1 MRTLNQLKPN
11 TLTRLYA
18 LFLLFMVISLFLYA
32 YSYFDTWLDSKK
44 NAINNTTH
52 KFALQVEDYRYH
64 SNQLFQLSNKVS
76 DTSAFPPLPLNP
88 IKLRS
93 DVFWLEGRDQT
104 IDAIIFGKPNEQT
117 FQLAQRFANS
127 LEIIW
132 GVRNDYSSLY
142 YLNGKGNDLILITT
156 HSVLKPEIRYKE
168 SYLTLTAEN
177 KRSELLMQ
185 STALDEKESLSPIR
199 KMSTEN
205 IYYYTYRIMF
215 NVPGQLTSVVAFDLP
230 INNFLPSELSPHYLR
245 LLPTG
250 QQSVYDKN
258 NIEISTDGS
267 SLIFSQPIAGIPYS
281 LSYEYPLKLMIKE
294 IAYKN
299 IWLLISLLAFIS
311 ISVFGH
317 IYIRNKYVFP
327 YISMTRNL
335 RIKEEMTND
344 IISNL
349 PIGLLVYNF
358 SSNHKIISNSHAE
371 KLLPHID
378 LSKIRQMAIE
388 HNGLIQT
395 AINNE
400 IYEIRTSNNSNIDN
414 TSLFIFLNKDNEALI
429 NKKLQLAQQE
439 YEKNTIARRKILS
452 NMSLELMRP
461 IKDINEM
468 VYQFKELLPESTHQQ
483 LLSLLLEKTNY
494 ISEWIENITLIN
506 KLENQEWKIHKDE
519 FELST
524 LVESILITASPF
536 MIRKGLTLYF
546 HNNIRP
552 GLLLINDGP
561 ALSKIILSLINYA
574 ISTTNYGKI
583 TVNLNLVKNKDQDKK
598 EIVIDIIDSG
608 SGLTPQDIANI
619 KYPFLGQAIGDKYY
633 SNSGIIFYLC
643 HLLCN
648 KIQGELTIKS
658 QESIGSHFRI
668 VLPYQHID
676 TEERTFNVLL
686 EGINAKIA
694 IKNPEIEKIICQQLD
709 KYGATYFDKNRENL
723 YPEYDIILKDTLDDS
738 PESPTILLMSAI
750 VGFEKISKNLI
761 KCNYNFGDPLIEAI
775 TYLIEENA
783 SFSLDTNKESI
794 LDENNNLDN
803 YEVILN
809 NYRKKLNGSDYKE
822 LFISTVPIDVEKLH
836 LEATNKDFHSLAQT
850 AHRLKGVFAMLD
862 LEYLRESCEYLEHD
876 IKNHNELEIE
886 ERITQL
892 DKWIQ
897 QLLQQG
903 NN

>member
-738 PESPTILLMSAI
+738 PESPTILLISAI

-783 SFSLDTNKESI
+783 SFSLDTNEESI

>member
-44 NAINNTTH
+44 NAINNTTL
-52 KFALQVEDYRYH
+52 KFARQVEDYRYH
-64 SNQLFQLSNKVS
+64 SNQLFQLSNKIT
-76 DTSAFPPLPLNP
+76 DTSTFPVLPLNP

-104 IDAIIFGKPNEQT
+104 VDSIIFGKPNEQT

-127 LEIIW
+127 LEILW

-250 QQSVYDKN
+250 QQSIYDKN
-258 NIEISTDGS
+258 SIEASTDGS

-281 LSYEYPLKLMIKE
+281 LSYEYPLKSIIKE

-299 IWLLISLLAFIS
+299 IWLLISLLVFIS

-378 LSKIRQMAIE
+378 LSKIRQMAVE

-400 IYEIRTSNNSNIDN
+400 IYEIRTSNNNNIDN

-468 VYQFKELLPESTHQQ
+468 VYQFKELLPEDTHQQ

-583 TVNLNLVKNKDQDKK
+583 TVNLNLAQNKDK
-598 EIVIDIIDSG
+598 EEILIDIIDSG

-619 KYPFLGQAIGDKYY
+619 KYPFLGQAMGDKYY

-686 EGINAKIA
+686 EGINAKLA

-723 YPEYDIILKDTLDDS
+723 YPEYDIILRDTPNDN
-738 PESPTILLMSAI
+738 PESPTILLMSSI
-750 VGFEKISKNLI
+750 VGFEKISKDLI

-775 TYLIEENA
+775 TYLIEENE
-783 SFSLDTNKESI
+783 SFLLDITKESI
-794 LDENNNLDN
+794 WDENNNLDK

-809 NYRKKLNGSDYKE
+809 NYRKTLNGSDYKE

-876 IKNHNELEIE
+876 IKNHNELEIK

>member
-44 NAINNTTH
+44 NAINNTTN
-52 KFALQVEDYRYH
+52 KFARQVEDYRYH
-64 SNQLFQLSNKVS
+64 SNQLFQLSNKIA
-76 DTSAFPPLPLNP
+76 DTSTFPVLQLNP

-93 DVFWLEGRDQT
+93 DVFWLEERDQT
-104 IDAIIFGKPNEQT
+104 VDSIIFGKPNEQT

-127 LEIIW
+127 LEILW

-230 INNFLPSELSPHYLR
+230 INNFLPSELSPHNLR

-267 SLIFSQPIAGIPYS
+267 SLIFSQPITGIPYS
-281 LSYEYPLKLMIKE
+281 LSYEYPMKSIIKE

-299 IWLLISLLAFIS
+299 IWLLISLLVFIS

-378 LSKIRQMAIE
+378 LSKIRQMAVE

-400 IYEIRTSNNSNIDN
+400 IYEIRTSNNNNIDN

-468 VYQFKELLPESTHQQ
+468 VYQFKELLPEDTHQQ

-583 TVNLNLVKNKDQDKK
+583 TVNLNLVKNKDK
-598 EIVIDIIDSG
+598 EEILIDIIDSG

-619 KYPFLGQAIGDKYY
+619 KYPFLGQAMGDKYY

-686 EGINAKIA
+686 EGINAKLA

-723 YPEYDIILKDTLDDS
+723 YPEYDIILRDTPNDN
-738 PESPTILLMSAI
+738 PESPTILLMSSI
-750 VGFEKISKNLI
+750 VGFEKISKDLI

-775 TYLIEENA
+775 TYLIEENE
-783 SFSLDTNKESI
+783 SFSLDTTKESI
-794 LDENNNLDN
+794 WDENNNLDK

-876 IKNHNELEIE
+876 IKNHNELEIK

>member
-1 MRTLNQLKPN
+1 MRKLTQLKPN
-11 TLTRLYA
+11 TLTRIYA
-18 LFLLFMVISLFLYA
+18 LFLIFLVISLFLYA
-32 YSYFDTWLDSKK
+32 YSYFNSWLDNKK
-44 NAINNTTH
+44 NALNNTTH

-64 SNQLFQLSNKVS
+64 SNQLFQLSNKMADS
-76 DTSAFPPLPLNP
+76 TIYPPISINP
-88 IKLRS
+88 IKLRT
-93 DVFWLEGRDQT
+93 DVYWLEGRDQT
-104 IDAIIFGKPNEQT
+104 VDTIVFGKANEHT
-117 FQLAQRFANS
+117 FQLARRFANS
-127 LEIIW
+127 LEILW

-142 YLNGKGNDLILITT
+142 YLNGKGNDLILVTT

-185 STALDEKESLSPIR
+185 STALDEKESISPIR

-215 NVPGQLTSVVAFDLP
+215 NVPGQLTSVIAFDLP
-230 INNFLPSELSPHYLR
+230 INNFLPYELQPQYLR

-250 QQSVYDKN
+250 QQTIYDKN
-258 NIEISTDGS
+258 DIEVSTDGS

-281 LSYEYPLKLMIKE
+281 LSYEYPLKAIITE
-294 IAYKN
+294 ITYKN
-299 IWLLISLLAFIS
+299 IWLLISLFSFILIS
-311 ISVFGH
+311 IFGH
-317 IYIRNKYVFP
+317 IYIRNKYVYP

-400 IYEIRTSNNSNIDN
+400 IYEIRTSNNNNIDN

-461 IKDINEM
+461 IKDINGM
-468 VYQFKELLPESTHQQ
+468 VYQFKELLPEDIHQQ

-524 LVESILITASPF
+524 LVESILLTTTPF

-583 TVNLNLVKNKDQDKK
+583 AVNLNLVKNKDKDKE
-598 EIVIDIIDSG
+598 EILIDIIDSG

-619 KYPFLGQAIGDKYY
+619 KYPFLGQAMGDKYY

-643 HLLCN
+643 HLLCK
-648 KIQGELTIKS
+648 KIQGDLTIKS

-676 TEERTFNVLL
+676 TQERSFDVLL
-686 EGINAKIA
+686 EGVSAKLA
-694 IKNPEIEKIICQQLD
+694 IKNPEIEKIVCQQLD
-709 KYGATYFDKNRENL
+709 KYGATYFDKNKENL
-723 YPEYDIILKDTLDDS
+723 YPEYDIILKDTPDDKA
-738 PESPTILLMSAI
+738 ESATILLVSTI

-761 KCNYNFGDPLIEAI
+761 KCNYNFGDALIESI
-775 TYLIEENA
+775 TYLIEENE
-783 SFSLDTNKESI
+783 SLTLETTQASI
-794 LDENNNLDN
+794 LNENNNLDN
-803 YEVILN
+803 HEVILN
-809 NYRKKLNGSDYKE
+809 NYRHKLDGSDYKE
-822 LFISTVPIDVEKLH
+822 LFINTVPTDIEKLH
-836 LEATNKDFHSLAQT
+836 LEATNKDFPSLAQT

-862 LEYLRESCEYLEHD
+862 LEYLKESCEYLERD
-876 IKNHNELEIE
+876 IKNHNELEIK
-886 ERITQL
+886 ERISQL

>member
-1 MRTLNQLKPN
+1 MRISNQPKPN

-18 LFLLFMVISLFLYA
+18 LFLLFLAISLFLYA
-32 YSYFDTWLDSKK
+32 YSYFDTWLESKK
-44 NAINNTTH
+44 SALNNTTYR
-52 KFALQVEDYRYH
+52 FALQVEDYRYH
-64 SNQLFQLSNKVS
+64 SNQLFQLSNKIS
-76 DTSAFPPLPLNP
+76 DTSTFPPLKINP
-88 IKLRS
+88 IKLRA
-93 DVFWLEGRDQT
+93 DVYWLEGREQT
-104 IDAIIFGKPNEQT
+104 VDTIVFGKPNEQT
-117 FQLAQRFANS
+117 FQLAQRFASS
-127 LEIIW
+127 LEILW
-132 GVRNDYSSLY
+132 GVRNDYNSLY

-199 KMSTEN
+199 KMATDN

-215 NVPGQLTSVVAFDLP
+215 NVPGQLTSVIAFDLP
-230 INNFLPSELSPHYLR
+230 INNFLPAELQPHYLR

-250 QQSVYDKN
+250 QQTIYDKN
-258 NIEISTDGS
+258 IIEVTTDGT
-267 SLIFSQPIAGIPYS
+267 SLIFSQPIEGIPYS
-281 LSYEYPLKLMIKE
+281 LSYEYPLKSILAE

-299 IWLLISLLAFIS
+299 VWLLISLLAFIS
-311 ISVFGH
+311 VSIFGH
-317 IYIRNKYVFP
+317 IYIRNRYVSP
-327 YISMTRNL
+327 YIAMTRNL

-358 SSNHKIISNSHAE
+358 SSNQKIICNSHAE

-378 LSKIRQMAIE
+378 LSKIRQMASE

-400 IYEIRTSNNSNIDN
+400 IYEIRASSNNNIDS

-452 NMSLELMRP
+452 NMSSELMRP

-468 VYQFKELLPESTHQQ
+468 VYQFRELLPDNIHRQ
-483 LLSLLLEKTNY
+483 LLSRLLEKTNY
-494 ISEWIENITLIN
+494 ISEWIENIILIN
-506 KLENQEWKIHKDE
+506 KLESQEWKVHNDE

-524 LVESILITASPF
+524 LVESILLTATPF
-536 MIRKGLTLYF
+536 MTRKGLTLYF

-583 TVNLNLVKNKDQDKK
+583 TVNLNLVQNKDKNE

-608 SGLTPQDIANI
+608 SGLTQQDIANI
-619 KYPFLGQAIGDKYY
+619 KYPFIGQAIGDKYY

-648 KIQGELTIKS
+648 KIEGKLIIKS
-658 QESIGSHFRI
+658 QEGIGSHFQI
-668 VLPYQHID
+668 ILPYQHID
-676 TEERTFNVLL
+676 TQERQFNILL
-686 EGINAKIA
+686 EGINAKLE
-694 IKNPEIEKIICQQLD
+694 IKNPEIGKIIRQQLD
-709 KYGATYFDKNRENL
+709 KYGANYFDKNKENL
-723 YPEYDIILKDTLDDS
+723 YSEYDIILKDTLDDNPS
-738 PESPTILLMSAI
+738 SATILLVSSI
-750 VGFEKISKNLI
+750 VGFEKISKDLI
-761 KCNYNFGDPLIEAI
+761 KCNFNFGDALIEAI
-775 TYLIEENA
+775 TYLIEENEP
-783 SFSLDTNKESI
+783 FPLEDNQDYILNK
-794 LDENNNLDN
+794 NNNLDN
-803 YEVILN
+803 HEVIFN
-809 NYRKKLNGSDYKE
+809 NYRQKLNSSDYKE

-836 LEATNKDFHSLAQT
+836 IEAINKDFHSLAQT

-862 LEYLRESCEYLEHD
+862 LEYLKENCEYLERD
-876 IKNHNELEIE
+876 IKNHNELEIK

>member
-52 KFALQVEDYRYH
+52 KFARQVEDYRYH
-64 SNQLFQLSNKVS
+64 SNQLFQLSNKIA
-76 DTSAFPPLPLNP
+76 DTSTFPVLRLNP
-88 IKLRS
+88 IRLRS

-104 IDAIIFGKPNEQT
+104 VDSIIFGKPNEQT

-127 LEIIW
+127 LEILW

-258 NIEISTDGS
+258 SIEVSTDGS

-281 LSYEYPLKLMIKE
+281 LSYEYPLKSIIKE

-299 IWLLISLLAFIS
+299 IWLLISLLVFIS
-311 ISVFGH
+311 ISIFGH

-378 LSKIRQMAIE
+378 LSKIRQMAVE

-400 IYEIRTSNNSNIDN
+400 IYEIRTSNNNNIDN

-468 VYQFKELLPESTHQQ
+468 VYQFKELLPEDTHQQ

-583 TVNLNLVKNKDQDKK
+583 TVNLNLVQNKDK
-598 EIVIDIIDSG
+598 EEILIDIIDSG

-619 KYPFLGQAIGDKYY
+619 KYPFLGQAMGDKYY

-668 VLPYQHID
+668 ALPYQHID

-686 EGINAKIA
+686 EGINAKLA

-723 YPEYDIILKDTLDDS
+723 YPEYDIILRDTPNDN
-738 PESPTILLMSAI
+738 PESPTILLMSSI
-750 VGFEKISKNLI
+750 VGFEKISKDLI

-775 TYLIEENA
+775 TYLIEENE
-783 SFSLDTNKESI
+783 SFLLDTAKESI
-794 LDENNNLDN
+794 WDENNNLDK

-809 NYRKKLNGSDYKE
+809 NYRKKLNGTDYKE

-876 IKNHNELEIE
+876 IKNHNELEIK

>member
-1 MRTLNQLKPN
+1 MRTSTQVKPN
-11 TLTRLYA
+11 TLTRLYI
-18 LFLLFMVISLFLYA
+18 LFLIFLVISLFLYA
-32 YSYFDTWLDSKK
+32 YSYFDTWLESKK
-44 NAINNTTH
+44 NALNNTTYR
-52 KFALQVEDYRYH
+52 FALQVEDYRYH
-64 SNQLFQLSNKVS
+64 SNQLFQLSNKIS
-76 DTSAFPPLPLNP
+76 DTNTFPPLTINP
-88 IKLRS
+88 IKLRP
-93 DVFWLEGRDQT
+93 DVYWLENRDQT
-104 IDAIIFGKPNEQT
+104 IDTIIFGKPNDQT
-117 FQLAQRFANS
+117 FQLAQRFARS
-127 LEIIW
+127 LEILW

-156 HSVLKPEIRYKE
+156 HSVLKPELRYKE

-199 KMSTEN
+199 KMATDN

-215 NVPGQLTSVVAFDLP
+215 NVPGQLTSVIAFDLP
-230 INNFLPSELSPHYLR
+230 INKFVPSELSPHFLR

-250 QQSVYDKN
+250 QQTVYDKN
-258 NIEISTDGS
+258 DIEVSTDGT

-281 LSYEYPLKLMIKE
+281 LSYEYPLKAIISE
-294 IAYKN
+294 IVYKN
-299 IWLLISLLAFIS
+299 IWLIISLLAFVS

-317 IYIRNKYVFP
+317 LYIRNKYVFP
-327 YISMTRNL
+327 YIAMTRNM

-378 LSKIRQMAIE
+378 LSKIRQMAAE
-388 HNGLIQT
+388 HNDLIQT

-400 IYEIRTSNNSNIDN
+400 IYEIRTANNNNIDN
-414 TSLFIFLNKDNEALI
+414 TALFIFLNKDNEALI

-439 YEKNTIARRKILS
+439 YEKNTLARRKILS
-452 NMSLELMRP
+452 NMSSELMRP

-468 VYQFKELLPESTHQQ
+468 VYQFKELLPESIHQQ
-483 LLSLLLEKTNY
+483 LLHLLLEKTNY

-506 KLENQEWKIHKDE
+506 KLESQEWKIHLDE

-524 LVESILITASPF
+524 LVESILFTSSPF
-536 MIRKGLTLYF
+536 IIRKGLTLYF
-546 HNNIRP
+546 HNNISP
-552 GLLLINDGP
+552 GLLLLNDGP
-561 ALSKIILSLINYA
+561 ALSKVILSLINYA

-583 TVNLNLVKNKDQDKK
+583 TVNLNLDKNKQ
-598 EIVIDIIDSG
+598 EIFIDIIDSG

-619 KYPFLGQAIGDKYY
+619 KYPFIGQATGDKYY

-643 HLLCN
+643 HLLCK
-648 KIQGELTIKS
+648 KIQGELIITS
-658 QESIGSHFRI
+658 QESIGSHFQI

-676 TEERTFNVLL
+676 TPERQFDILL
-686 EGINAKIA
+686 EGINVKLE
-694 IKNPEIEKIICQQLD
+694 IKNPEIAKIIRQQLD
-709 KYGATYFDKNRENL
+709 KYGATYFDKNKENL
-723 YPEYDIILKDTLDDS
+723 YTEYDIILKDTPDDN
-738 PESPTILLMSAI
+738 PESATILLVNSIA
-750 VGFEKISKNLI
+750 GFEKISNNLA

-775 TYLIEENA
+775 TYLIEENE
-783 SFSLDTNKESI
+783 SFSLDTNDDCI
-794 LDENNNLDN
+794 LNENNNLDN
-803 YEVILN
+803 HEVILN

-822 LFISTVPIDVEKLH
+822 LFINTVPIDVEKLH
-836 LEATNKDFHSLAQT
+836 LEAINKDFHSLAQT

-862 LEYLRESCEYLEHD
+862 LEYLRENCEYLERD
-876 IKNHNELEIE
+876 IKNHNELEIK

>member
-44 NAINNTTH
+44 NAISNTTH
-52 KFALQVEDYRYH
+52 KFARQVEDYRYH
-64 SNQLFQLSNKVS
+64 SNQLFQLSNKIT
-76 DTSAFPPLPLNP
+76 DTSTFPILRLNP
-88 IKLRS
+88 IRLRS

-104 IDAIIFGKPNEQT
+104 VDSIIFGKPNEQT

-127 LEIIW
+127 LEILW

-156 HSVLKPEIRYKE
+156 HSVLKPELRYKE

-250 QQSVYDKN
+250 LQSVYDKN
-258 NIEISTDGS
+258 SIEVSTDGS

-281 LSYEYPLKLMIKE
+281 LSYEYPLKSIIKE

-299 IWLLISLLAFIS
+299 IWLLISLMVFIS
-311 ISVFGH
+311 ISIFGH

-378 LSKIRQMAIE
+378 LSKIRQMAVE

-400 IYEIRTSNNSNIDN
+400 IYEIRTSNNNNIDN

-468 VYQFKELLPESTHQQ
+468 VYQFKELLPEDTHQQ

-524 LVESILITASPF
+524 LVESILITSSPF

-583 TVNLNLVKNKDQDKK
+583 TVNLNLVQNKDK
-598 EIVIDIIDSG
+598 EEILIDIIDSG

-619 KYPFLGQAIGDKYY
+619 KYPFLGQAMGDKYY

-686 EGINAKIA
+686 EGINAKLA

-723 YPEYDIILKDTLDDS
+723 YPEYDIILRDTPNDN
-738 PESPTILLMSAI
+738 PESPTILLMSSI
-750 VGFEKISKNLI
+750 VGFEKISKDLI

-775 TYLIEENA
+775 TYLIEENE
-783 SFSLDTNKESI
+783 SFPLDTTQESI
-794 LDENNNLDN
+794 WDENNNLDK

-862 LEYLRESCEYLEHD
+862 LEYLKESCEYLEHD
-876 IKNHNELEIE
+876 IKNHNELEIK

>member
-598 EIVIDIIDSG
+598 EIVIDSG

-783 SFSLDTNKESI
+783 SFSLDTNEESI

>member
-1 MRTLNQLKPN
+1 
-11 TLTRLYA
+11 
-18 LFLLFMVISLFLYA
+18 MVISLFLYA
-32 YSYFDTWLDSKK
+32 YSYFNTWLDSKK
-44 NAINNTTH
+44 NAINNTTQ
-52 KFALQVEDYRYH
+52 KFARQVEDYRYH
-64 SNQLFQLSNKVS
+64 SNQLFQLSNKIA
-76 DTSAFPPLPLNP
+76 DTSIFPILRLNP

-104 IDAIIFGKPNEQT
+104 VDSIIFGKPNEQT

-127 LEIIW
+127 LEILW

-168 SYLTLTAEN
+168 SYLTLTAES

-258 NIEISTDGS
+258 DIEISTDGS
-267 SLIFSQPIAGIPYS
+267 SLIFSQPIIGIPYS
-281 LSYEYPLKLMIKE
+281 LSYEYPMKSMIKE
-294 IAYKN
+294 IVYKN
-299 IWLLISLLAFIS
+299 IWLLISLMVFVS

-317 IYIRNKYVFP
+317 IYIRNKYVYP

-335 RIKEEMTND
+335 RIKEEMTHD

-378 LSKIRQMAIE
+378 LSKIRQMAVE

-400 IYEIRTSNNSNIDN
+400 IYEIRTSNNNNIDN

-468 VYQFKELLPESTHQQ
+468 VYQFKELLPEDTHQQ

-583 TVNLNLVKNKDQDKK
+583 TVNLNLVKNKDK
-598 EIVIDIIDSG
+598 EEILIDIIDSG

-619 KYPFLGQAIGDKYY
+619 KYPFLGQAMGDKYY

-658 QESIGSHFRI
+658 QESIGSHFQI
-668 VLPYQHID
+668 ALPYQHID

-686 EGINAKIA
+686 EGVNAKLA

-723 YPEYDIILKDTLDDS
+723 YPEYDIILKDTPNDN
-738 PESPTILLMSAI
+738 PESPTILLMSSI
-750 VGFEKISKNLI
+750 VGFEKISKDLI

-775 TYLIEENA
+775 TYLIEENE
-783 SFSLDTNKESI
+783 SFSLDTTEESI
-794 LDENNNLDN
+794 WDENNNLDK

-836 LEATNKDFHSLAQT
+836 LEATNKDFYSLAQT

-876 IKNHNELEIE
+876 IKNHNELEIK

>member
-11 TLTRLYA
+11 TLTRLYV

-64 SNQLFQLSNKVS
+64 SNQLFQLSNKIS
-76 DTSAFPPLPLNP
+76 DTAFFPSLPLTP

-258 NIEISTDGS
+258 SIEISTDGS

-281 LSYEYPLKLMIKE
+281 LSYEYPLKLIIKE

-311 ISVFGH
+311 VSVFGH

-483 LLSLLLEKTNY
+483 LLNLLLEKTNY

-583 TVNLNLVKNKDQDKK
+583 TVNLNLVKNKDK
-598 EIVIDIIDSG
+598 EEILIDIIDSG

-619 KYPFLGQAIGDKYY
+619 KYPFLGQAMGDKYY

-668 VLPYQHID
+668 ALPYQHID

-686 EGINAKIA
+686 EGISAKLA
-694 IKNPEIEKIICQQLD
+694 IKNPEIEKIICRQLD

-723 YPEYDIILKDTLDDS
+723 YPEYDIILKDTPDDS
-738 PESPTILLMSAI
+738 PESPTILLMSSI

-761 KCNYNFGDPLIEAI
+761 KCNCNFGDPLIEAI
-775 TYLIEENA
+775 TYLIEENE
-783 SFSLDTNKESI
+783 SFSLDTTEESI

-836 LEATNKDFHSLAQT
+836 LEATNKDFYSLAQT

-876 IKNHNELEIE
+876 IKNHNELEIK

>member
-783 SFSLDTNKESI
+783 SFSLDTNEESI

-897 QLLQQG
+897 QLL
-903 NN
+903 

>member
-1 MRTLNQLKPN
+1 MRTLTQLKPN

-18 LFLLFMVISLFLYA
+18 LFIIFMVISLFLYA

-44 NAINNTTH
+44 NAVNNTTN

-64 SNQLFQLSNKVS
+64 SNQLFQLSNKMA
-76 DTSAFPPLPLNP
+76 DPAIYPPLRLSP

-93 DVFWLEGRDQT
+93 DVYWLEGRDQT
-104 IDAIIFGKPNEQT
+104 VDTIVFGKPNEQT
-117 FQLAQRFANS
+117 FQLARRFANS
-127 LEIIW
+127 LEILW

-185 STALDEKESLSPIR
+185 STALDEKESISPIR

-215 NVPGQLTSVVAFDLP
+215 NVPGQLTSVIAFDLP
-230 INNFLPSELSPHYLR
+230 INNFLPSELSPQYLR

-250 QQSVYDKN
+250 QQTIYDKN
-258 NIEISTDGS
+258 SIELSTDGT

-281 LSYEYPLKLMIKE
+281 LSYEYPLKSIFTE

-299 IWLLISLLAFIS
+299 IWLLISLFTFVS

-439 YEKNTIARRKILS
+439 YEKNTMARRKILS
-452 NMSLELMRP
+452 NMSSELMRP
-461 IKDINEM
+461 IKDINGM
-468 VYQFKELLPESTHQQ
+468 VYQFKELLPENIHQQ
-483 LLSLLLEKTNY
+483 LLNLLLEKTNY

-524 LVESILITASPF
+524 LVESILLTTSPF

-583 TVNLNLVKNKDQDKK
+583 TVNLNLTKNKDKE

-619 KYPFLGQAIGDKYY
+619 KYPFLGQAMGDKYY
-633 SNSGIIFYLC
+633 SNSGIVFYLC
-643 HLLCN
+643 HLLCK
-648 KIQGELTIKS
+648 KIQGDLTIKS

-676 TEERTFNVLL
+676 TEERHFNVLL
-686 EGINAKIA
+686 EGISAKLA

-709 KYGATYFDKNRENL
+709 KYGATYFDKNKENL
-723 YPEYDIILKDTLDDS
+723 YPEYDIILRDTPDDN
-738 PESPTILLMSAI
+738 PESSTILLVSSI
-750 VGFEKISKNLI
+750 VGFEKVSKDLI
-761 KCNYNFGDPLIEAI
+761 KCNYNFGDALIEAI
-775 TYLIEENA
+775 TYLIEENG
-783 SFSLDTNKESI
+783 SLPLEITSECI
-794 LDENNNLDN
+794 LGVNNNLDN
-803 YEVILN
+803 HEVILN
-809 NYRKKLNGSDYKE
+809 NYRKKLDGSDYKE

-836 LEATNKDFHSLAQT
+836 VEITNKDFLSLAQT

-862 LEYLRESCEYLEHD
+862 LEYLKENCEYLERD
-876 IKNHNELEIE
+876 IKNHNELEIR
-886 ERITQL
+886 ERISQL

>member
-32 YSYFDTWLDSKK
+32 YSYFDTWLESKK

-52 KFALQVEDYRYH
+52 KFTLQVEDYRYH
-64 SNQLFQLSNKVS
+64 SNQLFQLSNKVA
-76 DTSAFPPLPLNP
+76 DTATFPFLRINP

-104 IDAIIFGKPNEQT
+104 VDTIIFGKPNEQT
-117 FQLAQRFANS
+117 FQLARRFANS
-127 LEIIW
+127 LEILW

-258 NIEISTDGS
+258 NIEISTDGT

-281 LSYEYPLKLMIKE
+281 LSYEYPLKSMIKE

-299 IWLLISLLAFIS
+299 IWLLISLFVFVS

-378 LSKIRQMAIE
+378 LSKIRQMTVE

-439 YEKNTIARRKILS
+439 YEKNTMARRKILS

-468 VYQFKELLPESTHQQ
+468 VYQFKELLPENMHQQ
-483 LLSLLLEKTNY
+483 LLNLLLEKTNY

-583 TVNLNLVKNKDQDKK
+583 TVNLNLAKNKDK
-598 EIVIDIIDSG
+598 EEILIDIIDSG

-619 KYPFLGQAIGDKYY
+619 KYPFLGQAMGDKYY

-668 VLPYQHID
+668 ALPYQHID
-676 TEERTFNVLL
+676 TEERGFSVLL
-686 EGINAKIA
+686 EGVSAKLA
-694 IKNPEIEKIICQQLD
+694 IKNPEIGKIIRQQLD
-709 KYGATYFDKNRENL
+709 KYGATYFDKNKENL
-723 YPEYDIILKDTLDDS
+723 YPEYDIILKDTPDDN
-738 PESPTILLMSAI
+738 PESPTILLVSSI
-750 VGFEKISKNLI
+750 VGFEKISKDLI

-775 TYLIEENA
+775 TYLIEENE
-783 SFSLDTNKESI
+783 SFSLDTTQTSI

-822 LFISTVPIDVEKLH
+822 LFINTVPIDVEKLH

-876 IKNHNELEIE
+876 IKNHNELEIK

>member
-1 MRTLNQLKPN
+1 MRTLTQLKPN

-18 LFLLFMVISLFLYA
+18 LFLLFMAISLFLYA
-32 YSYFDTWLDSKK
+32 YSYFDTWLESKK
-44 NAINNTTH
+44 NAINNTTN
-52 KFALQVEDYRYH
+52 KFASQVEDYRYH
-64 SNQLFQLSNKVS
+64 ANQLFQLSNKIN
-76 DTSAFPPLPLNP
+76 DPTLFLPLKINP
-88 IKLRS
+88 VKLRS
-93 DVFWLEGRDQT
+93 DVYWLEGRDQT
-104 IDAIIFGKPNEQT
+104 VDAIVFGKSNEQT
-117 FQLAQRFANS
+117 FQLAGYFANA

-132 GVRNDYSSLY
+132 GVRNNYNSLY

-156 HSVLKPEIRYKE
+156 HSILKPELRYKE

-199 KMSTEN
+199 KMPTEN
-205 IYYYTYRIMF
+205 IYYYTYRTMF
-215 NVPGQLTSVVAFDLP
+215 NVPGQLTSVIAFDLP
-230 INNFLPSELSPHYLR
+230 INNFLPAELSPQYLR

-258 NIEISTDGS
+258 NIEVSTDGT

-281 LSYEYPLKLMIKE
+281 LSYEYPLKSIFNE
-294 IAYKN
+294 IVYKN
-299 IWLLISLLAFIS
+299 IWLLISLLIFIS

-395 AINNE
+395 AIDNE
-400 IYEIRTSNNSNIDN
+400 IYEIRTSSNSNIDN
-414 TSLFIFLNKDNEALI
+414 TALFIFLNKDNEALI

-452 NMSLELMRP
+452 NMSLELIRP

-468 VYQFKELLPESTHQQ
+468 VYQFKDLLPNDTHQQ

-506 KLENQEWKIHKDE
+506 KLENQEWKIHQDE

-546 HNNIRP
+546 HNNIKP
-552 GLLLINDGP
+552 SLLLFNDGP

-583 TVNLNLVKNKDQDKK
+583 TVNLNLEKNNDKE

-608 SGLTPQDIANI
+608 SGLTAQDLANI
-619 KYPFLGQAIGDKYY
+619 KYPFLGQAMGDKYY

-648 KIQGELTIKS
+648 KIQGTLTITS

-676 TEERTFNVLL
+676 TEERSFDILL
-686 EGINAKIA
+686 EGITAKLA

-709 KYGATYFDKNRENL
+709 KYGATYFDKNKENL
-723 YPEYDIILKDTLDDS
+723 YSEYDIILRDTPDNN
-738 PESPTILLMSAI
+738 PESATVLLVSSI
-750 VGFEKISKNLI
+750 TGFEKIARNLI

-775 TYLIEENA
+775 TYLIEENEQL
-783 SFSLDTNKESI
+783 SLETTQTSI
-794 LDENNNLDN
+794 RNENNNLDHH
-803 YEVILN
+803 EVILN
-809 NYRKKLNGSDYKE
+809 NYRKKLNDSDYKE
-822 LFISTVPIDVEKLH
+822 LFINTVPIDVEKLH

-862 LEYLRESCEYLEHD
+862 LEYLRENCEYLEDD
-876 IKNHNELEIE
+876 IKNHNELEIK
-886 ERITQL
+886 ERINQL
-892 DKWIQ
+892 DKWIR
-897 QLLQQG
+897 QLL
-903 NN
+903 

>member
-32 YSYFDTWLDSKK
+32 YSYFNTWLDSKK
-44 NAINNTTH
+44 NAINNTTQ
-52 KFALQVEDYRYH
+52 KFARQVEDYRYH
-64 SNQLFQLSNKVS
+64 SNQLFQLSNKIA
-76 DTSAFPPLPLNP
+76 DTSIFPILRLNP

-104 IDAIIFGKPNEQT
+104 VDSIIFGKPNEQT

-127 LEIIW
+127 LEILW

-258 NIEISTDGS
+258 DIEISTDGS
-267 SLIFSQPIAGIPYS
+267 SLIFSQPIIGIPYS
-281 LSYEYPLKLMIKE
+281 LSYEYPMKSMIKE
-294 IAYKN
+294 IVYKN
-299 IWLLISLLAFIS
+299 IWLLISLMVFVS

-317 IYIRNKYVFP
+317 IYIRNKYVYP

-335 RIKEEMTND
+335 RIKEEMTHD

-358 SSNHKIISNSHAE
+358 SSNHKIISNSHAK

-378 LSKIRQMAIE
+378 LSKIRQMAVE

-400 IYEIRTSNNSNIDN
+400 IYEIRTSNNNNIDN

-468 VYQFKELLPESTHQQ
+468 VYQFKDLLPEDTHQQ

-524 LVESILITASPF
+524 LVESILTTASPF

-546 HNNIRP
+546 HNNIKP

-583 TVNLNLVKNKDQDKK
+583 TVNLNLVKDEDEEK
-598 EIVIDIIDSG
+598 IVIDIIDSG

-619 KYPFLGQAIGDKYY
+619 KYPFLGQAMGDKYY

-668 VLPYQHID
+668 ALPYQHID

-686 EGINAKIA
+686 EGINAKLA
-694 IKNPEIEKIICQQLD
+694 IKNPEIEKIIRQQLD

-723 YPEYDIILKDTLDDS
+723 YPEYDIILRDTPNDN
-738 PESPTILLMSAI
+738 PESPTILLISSV
-750 VGFEKISKNLI
+750 VGFEKISKDLI

-775 TYLIEENA
+775 TYLIEENE
-783 SFSLDTNKESI
+783 SISLDTTKESI
-794 LDENNNLDN
+794 WDENNNLDK

-850 AHRLKGVFAMLD
+850 THRLKGVFAMLD

-876 IKNHNELEIE
+876 IKNHNELEIK

>member
-349 PIGLLVYNF
+349 PIGILVYNF

-783 SFSLDTNKESI
+783 SFSLDTNEESI

>member
-414 TSLFIFLNKDNEALI
+414 TLLFIFLNKDNEALI

-783 SFSLDTNKESI
+783 SFSLDTNEESI

>member
-18 LFLLFMVISLFLYA
+18 LFLIFMVISLFLYA

-44 NAINNTTH
+44 NAINNTTL
-52 KFALQVEDYRYH
+52 KFSRQVEDYRYH
-64 SNQLFQLSNKVS
+64 SNQLFQLSNKIT
-76 DTSAFPPLPLNP
+76 DTSMFPVLRLNP

-104 IDAIIFGKPNEQT
+104 VDSIIFGKPNEQT

-127 LEIIW
+127 LEILW

-168 SYLTLTAEN
+168 SYLTLTAES

-267 SLIFSQPIAGIPYS
+267 SLIFSQPIIGIPYS
-281 LSYEYPLKLMIKE
+281 LSYEYPMKSIIKE

-299 IWLLISLLAFIS
+299 IWLLISLLIFIS

-378 LSKIRQMAIE
+378 LSKIRQMAVE

-400 IYEIRTSNNSNIDN
+400 IYEIRTSNNNNIDN

-468 VYQFKELLPESTHQQ
+468 VYQFKELLPEDTHQQ

-583 TVNLNLVKNKDQDKK
+583 TVNLNLVKNKDK
-598 EIVIDIIDSG
+598 EEILIDIIDSG

-619 KYPFLGQAIGDKYY
+619 KYPFLGQAMGDKYY

-658 QESIGSHFRI
+658 QESIGSHFQI
-668 VLPYQHID
+668 ALPYQHID

-686 EGINAKIA
+686 EGVNAKLA

-723 YPEYDIILKDTLDDS
+723 YPEYDIILKDTPNDN
-738 PESPTILLMSAI
+738 PESPTILLMSSI
-750 VGFEKISKNLI
+750 VGFEKISKDLI

-775 TYLIEENA
+775 TYLIEENE
-783 SFSLDTNKESI
+783 SFSLDTTEESI
-794 LDENNNLDN
+794 WDENNNLDK

-836 LEATNKDFHSLAQT
+836 LEATNISSPDSSPSKRGFCHV
-850 AHRLKGVFAMLD
+850 RF
-862 LEYLRESCEYLEHD
+862 
-876 IKNHNELEIE
+876 
-886 ERITQL
+886 RISQRKL
-892 DKWIQ
+892 
-897 QLLQQG
+897 
-903 NN
+903 

>member
-44 NAINNTTH
+44 NAFSNTTQ
-52 KFALQVEDYRYH
+52 KFARQVEDYRYH
-64 SNQLFQLSNKVS
+64 SNQLFQLSNKIT
-76 DTSAFPPLPLNP
+76 DTSTFPILRLNP

-104 IDAIIFGKPNEQT
+104 VDSIIFGKPNEQT

-127 LEIIW
+127 LEILW

-199 KMSTEN
+199 KMPTEN

-258 NIEISTDGS
+258 NIELSTDGS

-281 LSYEYPLKLMIKE
+281 LSYEYPMKSIIKE

-299 IWLLISLLAFIS
+299 IWLLISLLVFIS

-378 LSKIRQMAIE
+378 LSKIRQMAVE

-400 IYEIRTSNNSNIDN
+400 IYEIRTSNNNNIDN

-468 VYQFKELLPESTHQQ
+468 VYQFKELLPEDTHQQ

-524 LVESILITASPF
+524 LVESILITATPF

-546 HNNIRP
+546 HNNIKP

-583 TVNLNLVKNKDQDKK
+583 TVNLNLVKNKDKDKE
-598 EIVIDIIDSG
+598 EILIDIIDSG
-608 SGLTPQDIANI
+608 NGLTPQDIANI
-619 KYPFLGQAIGDKYY
+619 KYPFLGQAMGDKYY

-658 QESIGSHFRI
+658 QESIGSHFQI

-676 TEERTFNVLL
+676 TEERSFNVLL
-686 EGINAKIA
+686 EGISAKLA

-723 YPEYDIILKDTLDDS
+723 YPEYDIILRDTPNGN
-738 PESPTILLMSAI
+738 PESPTILLMSSI

-775 TYLIEENA
+775 TYLIEENE
-783 SFSLDTNKESI
+783 SFLLDTTKESI
-794 LDENNNLDN
+794 WDENNNLDK

-822 LFISTVPIDVEKLH
+822 LFISTVPIDIEKLH

-876 IKNHNELEIE
+876 IKNHNELEIK

-892 DKWIQ
+892 DKWIR

>member
-676 TEERTFNVLL
+676 TKERTFNVLL

-783 SFSLDTNKESI
+783 SFSLDTNEESI

>member
-52 KFALQVEDYRYH
+52 KFARQVEDYRYH
-64 SNQLFQLSNKVS
+64 SNQLFQLSNKIT
-76 DTSAFPPLPLNP
+76 DTSTFPVLRLNP
-88 IKLRS
+88 IRLRS

-104 IDAIIFGKPNEQT
+104 VDSIIFGKPNEQT

-127 LEIIW
+127 LEILW

-258 NIEISTDGS
+258 SIEVSTDGS

-281 LSYEYPLKLMIKE
+281 LSYEYPLKSIIKE
-294 IAYKN
+294 ITYKN
-299 IWLLISLLAFIS
+299 IWLLISLLVFIS
-311 ISVFGH
+311 ISIFGH

-378 LSKIRQMAIE
+378 LSKIRQMAVE

-400 IYEIRTSNNSNIDN
+400 IYEIRTSNNNNIDN

-468 VYQFKELLPESTHQQ
+468 VYQFKELLPEDTHQQ

-506 KLENQEWKIHKDE
+506 KLENQEWKVHKDE

-583 TVNLNLVKNKDQDKK
+583 TVNLNLVQNKDK
-598 EIVIDIIDSG
+598 EEILIDIIDSG

-619 KYPFLGQAIGDKYY
+619 KYPFLGQAMGDKYY

-686 EGINAKIA
+686 EGINAKLA

-723 YPEYDIILKDTLDDS
+723 YPEYDIILRDTPNDN
-738 PESPTILLMSAI
+738 PESPTILLMSSI
-750 VGFEKISKNLI
+750 VGFEKISKDLI

-775 TYLIEENA
+775 TYLIEKNE
-783 SFSLDTNKESI
+783 SFPLDTTKESI
-794 LDENNNLDN
+794 WDENNNLDK

-876 IKNHNELEIE
+876 IKNHNELEIK

>member
-11 TLTRLYA
+11 TLTRLYV

-64 SNQLFQLSNKVS
+64 SNQLFQLSNKIS
-76 DTSAFPPLPLNP
+76 DTTLFPSLPLTP

-93 DVFWLEGRDQT
+93 DVFWFEGRDQT
-104 IDAIIFGKPNEQT
+104 VDAIIFGKPNEQT

-258 NIEISTDGS
+258 SIEISTDGS
-267 SLIFSQPIAGIPYS
+267 SLIFSQPIVGIPYS
-281 LSYEYPLKLMIKE
+281 LSYEYPLKLIIKE

-311 ISVFGH
+311 VSVFGH

-583 TVNLNLVKNKDQDKK
+583 TVNLNLVKNKDK
-598 EIVIDIIDSG
+598 EEILIDIIDSG

-619 KYPFLGQAIGDKYY
+619 KYPFLGQAMGDKYY

-668 VLPYQHID
+668 ALPYQHID
-676 TEERTFNVLL
+676 TEERAFNVLL
-686 EGINAKIA
+686 EGISAKLA
-694 IKNPEIEKIICQQLD
+694 IKNPEIEKIICRQLD

-723 YPEYDIILKDTLDDS
+723 YPEYDIILKDTPDDS
-738 PESPTILLMSAI
+738 PESPTILLMSSI
-750 VGFEKISKNLI
+750 VGFEKISKDLI
-761 KCNYNFGDPLIEAI
+761 KCNYNFGDPLIEAV
-775 TYLIEENA
+775 TYLIEENE
-783 SFSLDTNKESI
+783 SFSLDTTEESI

-876 IKNHNELEIE
+876 IKNHNELEIK

>member
-44 NAINNTTH
+44 NAINNTTL
-52 KFALQVEDYRYH
+52 KFARQVEDYRYH
-64 SNQLFQLSNKVS
+64 SNQLFQLSNKIT
-76 DTSAFPPLPLNP
+76 DTSTFPVLPLNP

-104 IDAIIFGKPNEQT
+104 VDSIIFGKPNEQT

-127 LEIIW
+127 LEILW

-258 NIEISTDGS
+258 SIEVSTDGS

-281 LSYEYPLKLMIKE
+281 LSYEYPLKSIIKE

-299 IWLLISLLAFIS
+299 IWLLISLLVFIS

-378 LSKIRQMAIE
+378 LSKIRQMAVE

-400 IYEIRTSNNSNIDN
+400 IYEIRTSNNNNIDN

-468 VYQFKELLPESTHQQ
+468 VYQFKELLPEDTHQQ

-506 KLENQEWKIHKDE
+506 KLENQEWKTHKDE

-583 TVNLNLVKNKDQDKK
+583 TVNLNLAQNKDK
-598 EIVIDIIDSG
+598 EEILIDIIDSG

-619 KYPFLGQAIGDKYY
+619 KYPFLGQAMGDKYY

-686 EGINAKIA
+686 EGINAKLA

-723 YPEYDIILKDTLDDS
+723 YPEYDIILRDTPNDN
-738 PESPTILLMSAI
+738 PESPTILLMSSI
-750 VGFEKISKNLI
+750 VGFEKISKDLI

-775 TYLIEENA
+775 TYLIEENE
-783 SFSLDTNKESI
+783 SFPLDTTKESI
-794 LDENNNLDN
+794 WDENNNLDK

-809 NYRKKLNGSDYKE
+809 NYRKTLNGSDYKE

-876 IKNHNELEIE
+876 IKNHNELEIK

>member
-44 NAINNTTH
+44 NAINNTTL
-52 KFALQVEDYRYH
+52 KFARQVEDYRYH
-64 SNQLFQLSNKVS
+64 SNQLFQLSNKIT
-76 DTSAFPPLPLNP
+76 DTSTFPVLPLNP

-104 IDAIIFGKPNEQT
+104 VDSIIFGKPNEQT

-127 LEIIW
+127 LEILW

-250 QQSVYDKN
+250 QQSIYDKN
-258 NIEISTDGS
+258 SIEVSTDGS

-281 LSYEYPLKLMIKE
+281 LSYEYPLKSIIKE

-299 IWLLISLLAFIS
+299 IWLLISLLVFIS

-378 LSKIRQMAIE
+378 LSKIRQMAVE

-400 IYEIRTSNNSNIDN
+400 IYEIRTSNNNNIDN

-468 VYQFKELLPESTHQQ
+468 VYQFKELLPEDTHQQ

-583 TVNLNLVKNKDQDKK
+583 TVNLNLAQNKDK
-598 EIVIDIIDSG
+598 EEILIDIIDSG

-619 KYPFLGQAIGDKYY
+619 KYPFLGQAMGDKYY

-686 EGINAKIA
+686 EGINAKLA

-723 YPEYDIILKDTLDDS
+723 YPEYDIILRDTPNDN
-738 PESPTILLMSAI
+738 PESPTILLMSSI
-750 VGFEKISKNLI
+750 VGFEKISKDLI

-775 TYLIEENA
+775 TYLIEENE
-783 SFSLDTNKESI
+783 SFLLDTTKESI
-794 LDENNNLDN
+794 WDENNNLDK

-809 NYRKKLNGSDYKE
+809 NYRKTLNGSDYKE

-836 LEATNKDFHSLAQT
+836 LEAKNKDFHSLAQT

-876 IKNHNELEIE
+876 IKNHNELEIK

>member
-44 NAINNTTH
+44 NAINNTTL
-52 KFALQVEDYRYH
+52 KFARQVEDYRYH
-64 SNQLFQLSNKVS
+64 SNQLFQLSNKIT
-76 DTSAFPPLPLNP
+76 DTSTFPVLPLNP

-104 IDAIIFGKPNEQT
+104 VDSIIFGKPNEQT

-127 LEIIW
+127 LEILW

-250 QQSVYDKN
+250 QQSIYDKN
-258 NIEISTDGS
+258 SIEVSTDGS

-281 LSYEYPLKLMIKE
+281 LSYEYPLKSIIKE

-299 IWLLISLLAFIS
+299 IWLLISLLVFIS

-378 LSKIRQMAIE
+378 LSKIRQMAVE

-400 IYEIRTSNNSNIDN
+400 IYEIRTSNNNNIDN

-468 VYQFKELLPESTHQQ
+468 VYQFKELLPEDTHQQ

-583 TVNLNLVKNKDQDKK
+583 TVNLNLAQNKDK
-598 EIVIDIIDSG
+598 EEILIDIIDSG

-619 KYPFLGQAIGDKYY
+619 KYPFLGQAMGDKYY

-686 EGINAKIA
+686 EGINAKLA

-723 YPEYDIILKDTLDDS
+723 YPEYDIILRDTPNDN
-738 PESPTILLMSAI
+738 PESPTILLMSSI
-750 VGFEKISKNLI
+750 VGFEKISKDLI

-775 TYLIEENA
+775 TYLIEENE
-783 SFSLDTNKESI
+783 SFLLDTTKESI
-794 LDENNNLDN
+794 WGENNNLN
-803 YEVILN
+803 KYEVILN
-809 NYRKKLNGSDYKE
+809 NYRKTLNGSDYKE

-876 IKNHNELEIE
+876 IKNHNELEIK

>member
-44 NAINNTTH
+44 NAINNTTL
-52 KFALQVEDYRYH
+52 KFARQVEDYRYH
-64 SNQLFQLSNKVS
+64 SNQLFQLSNKIT
-76 DTSAFPPLPLNP
+76 DTSTFPVLPLNP

-104 IDAIIFGKPNEQT
+104 VDSIIFGKPNEQT

-127 LEIIW
+127 LEILW

-250 QQSVYDKN
+250 QQSIYDKN
-258 NIEISTDGS
+258 SIEVSTDGS

-281 LSYEYPLKLMIKE
+281 LSYEYPLKSIIKE

-299 IWLLISLLAFIS
+299 IWLLISLLVFIS

-378 LSKIRQMAIE
+378 LSKIRQMAVE

-400 IYEIRTSNNSNIDN
+400 IYEIRTSNNNNIDN

-468 VYQFKELLPESTHQQ
+468 VYQFKELLPEDTHQQ

-583 TVNLNLVKNKDQDKK
+583 TVNLNLVQNKDK
-598 EIVIDIIDSG
+598 EEILIDIIDSG

-619 KYPFLGQAIGDKYY
+619 KYPFLGQAMGDKYY

-686 EGINAKIA
+686 EGINAKLA

-723 YPEYDIILKDTLDDS
+723 YPEYDIILRDTPNDN
-738 PESPTILLMSAI
+738 PESPTILLLSSI
-750 VGFEKISKNLI
+750 VGFEKISKDLI

-775 TYLIEENA
+775 TYLIEENE
-783 SFSLDTNKESI
+783 SFSLDTTKESI
-794 LDENNNLDN
+794 WDENNNLDK

-809 NYRKKLNGSDYKE
+809 NYRKTLNGSDYKE

-876 IKNHNELEIE
+876 IKNHNELEIK

>member
-11 TLTRLYA
+11 TLTRLYV

-52 KFALQVEDYRYH
+52 KFARQVEDYRYH
-64 SNQLFQLSNKVS
+64 SNQLFQLSNKIT
-76 DTSAFPPLPLNP
+76 DTSTFPVLRLNP
-88 IKLRS
+88 IRLRS

-104 IDAIIFGKPNEQT
+104 VDSIIFGKPNEQT

-127 LEIIW
+127 LEILW

-258 NIEISTDGS
+258 SIEVSTDGS

-281 LSYEYPLKLMIKE
+281 LSYEYPLKSIIKE

-299 IWLLISLLAFIS
+299 IWLLISLLVFIS
-311 ISVFGH
+311 ISIFGH

-378 LSKIRQMAIE
+378 LSKIRQMAVE

-400 IYEIRTSNNSNIDN
+400 IYEIRTSNNNNIDN

-468 VYQFKELLPESTHQQ
+468 VYQFKELLPEDTHQQ

-583 TVNLNLVKNKDQDKK
+583 TVNLNLVQNKDK
-598 EIVIDIIDSG
+598 EEILIDIIDSG

-619 KYPFLGQAIGDKYY
+619 KYPFLGQAMGDKYY

-686 EGINAKIA
+686 EGINAKLA

-723 YPEYDIILKDTLDDS
+723 YPEYDIILRDTPNDN
-738 PESPTILLMSAI
+738 PESPTILLMSSI
-750 VGFEKISKNLI
+750 VGFEKISKDLI

-775 TYLIEENA
+775 TYLIEENE
-783 SFSLDTNKESI
+783 SFSLDTTKESI
-794 LDENNNLDN
+794 WDENNNLDK

-876 IKNHNELEIE
+876 IKNHNELEIK

>member
-32 YSYFDTWLDSKK
+32 YSYFDVWLDSKK

-52 KFALQVEDYRYH
+52 KFARQVEDYRYH
-64 SNQLFQLSNKVS
+64 SNQLFQLSNKIT
-76 DTSAFPPLPLNP
+76 DTSAFPILKLNP

-104 IDAIIFGKPNEQT
+104 VDSIVFGKPNEQT

-127 LEIIW
+127 LEILW

-267 SLIFSQPIAGIPYS
+267 SLIFSQPIIGIPYS
-281 LSYEYPLKLMIKE
+281 LSYEYPIKSMVKE

-378 LSKIRQMAIE
+378 LSKIRQMAVE

-400 IYEIRTSNNSNIDN
+400 IYEIRTSNNNNIDN

-468 VYQFKELLPESTHQQ
+468 VYQFKELLPEDTHQQ

-506 KLENQEWKIHKDE
+506 KLENQEWKIHQDE

-546 HNNIRP
+546 HNNISP

-561 ALSKIILSLINYA
+561 VLSKIILSLINYA

-583 TVNLNLVKNKDQDKK
+583 TVNLNLVKNKDK
-598 EIVIDIIDSG
+598 EEILIDIIDSG

-619 KYPFLGQAIGDKYY
+619 KYPFLGEAMGDKYY

-668 VLPYQHID
+668 ALPYQHID

-686 EGINAKIA
+686 EGINAKLA

-723 YPEYDIILKDTLDDS
+723 YPEYDIILRDTPNDN
-738 PESPTILLMSAI
+738 PESPTILLMSSI
-750 VGFEKISKNLI
+750 VGFEKISKDLI

-775 TYLIEENA
+775 TYLIEENE
-783 SFSLDTNKESI
+783 SFLLDTCQESI
-794 LDENNNLDN
+794 LNENNNLDK

-876 IKNHNELEIE
+876 IKNHNELEIK

>member
-44 NAINNTTH
+44 NAINNTTL
-52 KFALQVEDYRYH
+52 KFARQVEDYRYH
-64 SNQLFQLSNKVS
+64 SNQLFQLSNKIT
-76 DTSAFPPLPLNP
+76 DTSTFPVLPLNP

-104 IDAIIFGKPNEQT
+104 VDSIIFGKPNEQT

-127 LEIIW
+127 LEILW

-250 QQSVYDKN
+250 QQSIYDKN
-258 NIEISTDGS
+258 SIEVSTDGS

-281 LSYEYPLKLMIKE
+281 LSYEYPLKSIIKE

-299 IWLLISLLAFIS
+299 IWLLISLLVFIS

-378 LSKIRQMAIE
+378 LSKIRQMAVE

-400 IYEIRTSNNSNIDN
+400 IYEIRTSNNNNIDN

-468 VYQFKELLPESTHQQ
+468 VYQFKELLPEDTHQQ

-583 TVNLNLVKNKDQDKK
+583 TVNLNLAQNKDK
-598 EIVIDIIDSG
+598 EEILIDIIDSG

-619 KYPFLGQAIGDKYY
+619 KYPFLGQAMGDKYY

-686 EGINAKIA
+686 EGINAKLA

-723 YPEYDIILKDTLDDS
+723 YPEYDIILRDTPNDN
-738 PESPTILLMSAI
+738 PESPTILLMSSI
-750 VGFEKISKNLI
+750 VGFEKISKDLM

-775 TYLIEENA
+775 TYLIEENE
-783 SFSLDTNKESI
+783 SFLLDTTKESI
-794 LDENNNLDN
+794 WDENNNLDK

-809 NYRKKLNGSDYKE
+809 NYRKTLNGSDYKE

-876 IKNHNELEIE
+876 IKNHNELEIK

>member
-44 NAINNTTH
+44 NAINNTTL
-52 KFALQVEDYRYH
+52 KFARQVEDYRYH
-64 SNQLFQLSNKVS
+64 SNQLFQLSNKIT
-76 DTSAFPPLPLNP
+76 DTSTFPVLPLNP

-104 IDAIIFGKPNEQT
+104 VDSIIFGKPNEQT

-127 LEIIW
+127 LEILW

-250 QQSVYDKN
+250 QQSIYDKN
-258 NIEISTDGS
+258 SIEVSTDGS

-281 LSYEYPLKLMIKE
+281 LSYEYPLKSIIKE

-299 IWLLISLLAFIS
+299 IWLLISLLVFIS

-378 LSKIRQMAIE
+378 LSKIRQMAVE

-400 IYEIRTSNNSNIDN
+400 IYEIRTSNNNNIDN

-468 VYQFKELLPESTHQQ
+468 VYQFKELLPEDTHQQ

-583 TVNLNLVKNKDQDKK
+583 TVNLNLVQNKDK
-598 EIVIDIIDSG
+598 EEILIDIIDSG

-619 KYPFLGQAIGDKYY
+619 KYPFLGQAMGDKYY

-686 EGINAKIA
+686 EGINAKLA

-723 YPEYDIILKDTLDDS
+723 YPEYDIILRDTPNDN
-738 PESPTILLMSAI
+738 PESPTILLMSSI
-750 VGFEKISKNLI
+750 VGFEKISKDLI

-775 TYLIEENA
+775 TYLIEENE
-783 SFSLDTNKESI
+783 SFSLDTTKESI
-794 LDENNNLDN
+794 WDENNNLDK

-809 NYRKKLNGSDYKE
+809 NYRKTLNGSDYKE

-876 IKNHNELEIE
+876 IKNHNELEIK

>member
-44 NAINNTTH
+44 NAINNTTL
-52 KFALQVEDYRYH
+52 KFARQVEDYRYH
-64 SNQLFQLSNKVS
+64 SNQLFQLSNKIT
-76 DTSAFPPLPLNP
+76 DTSTFPVLPLNP

-104 IDAIIFGKPNEQT
+104 VDSIIFGKPNEQT

-127 LEIIW
+127 LEILW

-250 QQSVYDKN
+250 QQSIYDKN
-258 NIEISTDGS
+258 SIEVSTDGS

-281 LSYEYPLKLMIKE
+281 LSYEYPLKSIIKE

-299 IWLLISLLAFIS
+299 IWLLISLLVFIS

-378 LSKIRQMAIE
+378 LSKIRQMAVE

-400 IYEIRTSNNSNIDN
+400 IYEIRTSNNNNIDN

-468 VYQFKELLPESTHQQ
+468 VYQFKELLPEDTHQQ

-583 TVNLNLVKNKDQDKK
+583 TVNLNLAQNKDK
-598 EIVIDIIDSG
+598 EEILIDIIDSG

-619 KYPFLGQAIGDKYY
+619 KYPFLGQAMGDKYY

-686 EGINAKIA
+686 EGINAKLA

-723 YPEYDIILKDTLDDS
+723 YPEYDIILRDTPNDN
-738 PESPTILLMSAI
+738 PESPTILLMSSI
-750 VGFEKISKNLI
+750 VGLEKISKDLI

-775 TYLIEENA
+775 TYLIEENE
-783 SFSLDTNKESI
+783 SFLLDTTKESI
-794 LDENNNLDN
+794 WDENNNLDK

-809 NYRKKLNGSDYKE
+809 NYRKTLNGSDYKE

-836 LEATNKDFHSLAQT
+836 LEAKNKDFHSLAQT

-876 IKNHNELEIE
+876 IKNHNELEIK

>member
-44 NAINNTTH
+44 NAINNTTL
-52 KFALQVEDYRYH
+52 KFARQVEDYRYH
-64 SNQLFQLSNKVS
+64 SNQLFQLSNKIT
-76 DTSAFPPLPLNP
+76 DTSTFPVLPLNP

-104 IDAIIFGKPNEQT
+104 VDSIIFGKPNEQT

-127 LEIIW
+127 LEILW

-250 QQSVYDKN
+250 QQSIYDKN
-258 NIEISTDGS
+258 SIEVSTDGS

-281 LSYEYPLKLMIKE
+281 LSYEYPLKSIIKE

-299 IWLLISLLAFIS
+299 IWLLISLLVFIS

-378 LSKIRQMAIE
+378 LSKIRQMAVE

-400 IYEIRTSNNSNIDN
+400 IYEIRTSNNNNIDN

-468 VYQFKELLPESTHQQ
+468 VYQFKELLPEDTHQQ

-583 TVNLNLVKNKDQDKK
+583 TVNLNLAQNKDK
-598 EIVIDIIDSG
+598 EEILIDIIDSG

-619 KYPFLGQAIGDKYY
+619 KYPFLGQAMGDKYY

-686 EGINAKIA
+686 EGINAKLA

-723 YPEYDIILKDTLDDS
+723 YPEYDIILRDTPNDN
-738 PESPTILLMSAI
+738 PESPTILLMSSI
-750 VGFEKISKNLI
+750 VGFEKISKDLI

-775 TYLIEENA
+775 TYLIEENE
-783 SFSLDTNKESI
+783 SFLLDTTKESI
-794 LDENNNLDN
+794 WDENNNLDK

-809 NYRKKLNGSDYKE
+809 NYRKTLNGSDYKE

-876 IKNHNELEIE
+876 IKNHNELEIK

>member
-44 NAINNTTH
+44 NAINNTTL
-52 KFALQVEDYRYH
+52 KFARQVEDYRYH
-64 SNQLFQLSNKVS
+64 SNQLFQLSNKIT
-76 DTSAFPPLPLNP
+76 DTSTFPVLPLNP

-104 IDAIIFGKPNEQT
+104 VDSIIFGKPNEQT

-127 LEIIW
+127 LEILW

-250 QQSVYDKN
+250 QQSIYDKN
-258 NIEISTDGS
+258 SIEVSTDGS

-281 LSYEYPLKLMIKE
+281 LSYEYPLKSIIKE

-299 IWLLISLLAFIS
+299 IWLLISLLVFIS

-378 LSKIRQMAIE
+378 LSKIRQMAVE

-400 IYEIRTSNNSNIDN
+400 IYEIRTSNNNNIDN

-468 VYQFKELLPESTHQQ
+468 VYQFKELLPEDTHQQ

-583 TVNLNLVKNKDQDKK
+583 TVNLNLAQNKDK
-598 EIVIDIIDSG
+598 EEILIDIIDSG

-619 KYPFLGQAIGDKYY
+619 KYPFLGQAMGDKYY

-686 EGINAKIA
+686 EGINAKLA

-723 YPEYDIILKDTLDDS
+723 YPEYDIILRDTPNDN
-738 PESPTILLMSAI
+738 PESPTILLMSSI
-750 VGFEKISKNLI
+750 VGFEKISKDLI

-775 TYLIEENA
+775 TYLIEENE
-783 SFSLDTNKESI
+783 SFLLDTTKESI
-794 LDENNNLDN
+794 WGENNNLDK

-809 NYRKKLNGSDYKE
+809 NYRKTLNGSDYKE

-876 IKNHNELEIE
+876 IKNHNELEIK

>member
-44 NAINNTTH
+44 NAINNTTL
-52 KFALQVEDYRYH
+52 KFARQVEDYRYH
-64 SNQLFQLSNKVS
+64 SNQLFQLSNKIT
-76 DTSAFPPLPLNP
+76 DTSTFPVLPLNP

-104 IDAIIFGKPNEQT
+104 VDSIIFGKPNEQT

-127 LEIIW
+127 LEILW

-250 QQSVYDKN
+250 QQSIYDKN
-258 NIEISTDGS
+258 SIEVSTDGS

-281 LSYEYPLKLMIKE
+281 LSYEYPLKSIIKE

-299 IWLLISLLAFIS
+299 IWLLISLLVFIS

-378 LSKIRQMAIE
+378 LSKIRQMAVE

-400 IYEIRTSNNSNIDN
+400 IYEIRTSNNNNIDN

-468 VYQFKELLPESTHQQ
+468 VYQFKELLPEDTHQQ

-583 TVNLNLVKNKDQDKK
+583 TVNLNLVQNKDK
-598 EIVIDIIDSG
+598 EEILIDIIDSG

-619 KYPFLGQAIGDKYY
+619 KYPFLGQAMGDKYY

-686 EGINAKIA
+686 EGINAKLA

-723 YPEYDIILKDTLDDS
+723 YPEYDIILRDTPNDN
-738 PESPTILLMSAI
+738 PESPTILLMSSI
-750 VGFEKISKNLI
+750 VGFEKISKDLI

-775 TYLIEENA
+775 TYLIEENE
-783 SFSLDTNKESI
+783 SFLLDTTKESI
-794 LDENNNLDN
+794 WDENNNLDK

-809 NYRKKLNGSDYKE
+809 NYRKTLNGSDYKE

-876 IKNHNELEIE
+876 IKNHNELEIK

>member
-44 NAINNTTH
+44 NAINNTTL
-52 KFALQVEDYRYH
+52 KFSRQVEDYRYH
-64 SNQLFQLSNKVS
+64 SNQLFQLSNKIT
-76 DTSAFPPLPLNP
+76 DTSMFPVLRLNP

-104 IDAIIFGKPNEQT
+104 VDSIIFGKPNEQT

-127 LEIIW
+127 LEILW

-168 SYLTLTAEN
+168 SYLTLTAES

-230 INNFLPSELSPHYLR
+230 INNFLPSELYPHYLR

-267 SLIFSQPIAGIPYS
+267 SLIFSQPIIGIPYS
-281 LSYEYPLKLMIKE
+281 LSYEYPMKSIIKE

-299 IWLLISLLAFIS
+299 IWLLISLLIFIS

-378 LSKIRQMAIE
+378 LSKIRQMAVE

-400 IYEIRTSNNSNIDN
+400 IYEIRTSNNNNIDN

-468 VYQFKELLPESTHQQ
+468 VYQFKELLPEDIHQQ

-583 TVNLNLVKNKDQDKK
+583 TVNLNLVKNKDK
-598 EIVIDIIDSG
+598 EEILIDIIDSG

-619 KYPFLGQAIGDKYY
+619 KYPFLGQAMGDKYY

-658 QESIGSHFRI
+658 QESIGSHFQI
-668 VLPYQHID
+668 ALPYQHID

-686 EGINAKIA
+686 EGINAKLA

-723 YPEYDIILKDTLDDS
+723 YPEYDIILKDTPNDN
-738 PESPTILLMSAI
+738 PESPTILLMSSI
-750 VGFEKISKNLI
+750 VGFEKISKDLI

-775 TYLIEENA
+775 TYLIEENE
-783 SFSLDTNKESI
+783 SFSLDTTEESI
-794 LDENNNLDN
+794 WDENNNLDK

-876 IKNHNELEIE
+876 IKNHNELEIK

>member
-44 NAINNTTH
+44 NAINNTTQ
-52 KFALQVEDYRYH
+52 KFSRQVEDYRYH
-64 SNQLFQLSNKVS
+64 SNQLFQLSNKIA
-76 DTSAFPPLPLNP
+76 DTSTFPVLRLNP

-104 IDAIIFGKPNEQT
+104 VDSIIFGKPNEQT

-127 LEIIW
+127 LEILW

-267 SLIFSQPIAGIPYS
+267 SLIFSQPIIGIPYS
-281 LSYEYPLKLMIKE
+281 LSYEYPMKSIIKE

-299 IWLLISLLAFIS
+299 IWLLISLLVFIS

-378 LSKIRQMAIE
+378 LSKIRQMAVE

-400 IYEIRTSNNSNIDN
+400 IYEIRTSNNNNIDN

-468 VYQFKELLPESTHQQ
+468 VYQFKELLPEDTHQQ

-583 TVNLNLVKNKDQDKK
+583 TVNLNLVKNKDK
-598 EIVIDIIDSG
+598 EEILIDIIDSG

-619 KYPFLGQAIGDKYY
+619 KYPFLGQAMGDKYY

-643 HLLCN
+643 HLLCH

-658 QESIGSHFRI
+658 QESIGSHFQI
-668 VLPYQHID
+668 ALPYQHID

-686 EGINAKIA
+686 EGINAKLA

-723 YPEYDIILKDTLDDS
+723 YPEYDIILKDTPNDN
-738 PESPTILLMSAI
+738 PESPTILLMSSI
-750 VGFEKISKNLI
+750 VGFEKISKDLI

-775 TYLIEENA
+775 TYLIEENE
-783 SFSLDTNKESI
+783 SFSLDTTKESI
-794 LDENNNLDN
+794 WDENNNLDK

-876 IKNHNELEIE
+876 IKNHNELEIK